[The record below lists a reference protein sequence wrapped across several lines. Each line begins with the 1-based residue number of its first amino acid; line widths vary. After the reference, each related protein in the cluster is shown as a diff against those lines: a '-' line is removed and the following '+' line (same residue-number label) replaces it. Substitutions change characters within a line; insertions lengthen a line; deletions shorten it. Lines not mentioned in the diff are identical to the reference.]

1 MFQQRHLAVCCI
13 SPLCNVV
20 IFYRNVN
27 QSIKVA
33 ISVAFVSLYVRLS
46 VRPSRSQRITGEPEG
61 LACPN
66 AESRFL
72 ALDATRVTSFK
83 VKRSKGQR
91 SKVKVT
97 RPTIRSIHQSI
108 DQSVLSIKQSINQSI
123 HPTSHQSINQPINR
137 PPPLIETYHEGAM
150 CPPYNQSINQ
160 SIRKIFNVSRITNV
174 IARSTEYHIIG
185 PR

>member
-123 HPTSHQSINQPINR
+123 NPTNHQSINQPINQWWNLR

-150 CPPYNQSINQ
+150 CPPYSQSINQ
-160 SIRKIFNVSRITNV
+160 SINQKNI
-174 IARSTEYHIIG
+174 
-185 PR
+185 

>member
-83 VKRSKGQR
+83 VKRSKVKSQGHQAHYSINPSINR
-91 SKVKVT
+91 SISLINQAINQSIN
-97 RPTIRSIHQSI
+97 PSNQPSIHQSTN
-108 DQSVLSIKQSINQSI
+108 QSSAPSYRNLSRGCYVSTIQSINQSI
-123 HPTSHQSINQPINR
+123 NQKNI
-137 PPPLIETYHEGAM
+137 
-150 CPPYNQSINQ
+150 
-160 SIRKIFNVSRITNV
+160 
-174 IARSTEYHIIG
+174 
-185 PR
+185 

>member
-1 MFQQRHLAVCCI
+1 VFQQRHLAVCCI

-83 VKRSKGQR
+83 VKRSKVKSQGHQAHYSINPSINR
-91 SKVKVT
+91 SISLINQAINQSIN
-97 RPTIRSIHQSI
+97 PSNQPSIHQSTN
-108 DQSVLSIKQSINQSI
+108 QSSAPSYRNLSRGCYVSTIQSINQSI
-123 HPTSHQSINQPINR
+123 NQKNI
-137 PPPLIETYHEGAM
+137 
-150 CPPYNQSINQ
+150 
-160 SIRKIFNVSRITNV
+160 
-174 IARSTEYHIIG
+174 
-185 PR
+185 